1 MGLSKPFPFSHVGHR
16 FPCSCFAMA
25 VRRCTFHG
33 AKYIARVLA
42 SSAALIAFA
51 FMLCDGAAVL
61 YFAPCKVHRFLG
73 RHFFRSGFGALLCT
87 AQSTATRGVRR
98 SEFSLGIPR
107 PRDNTVRGVLC

>member
-25 VRRCTFHG
+25 VRRCTFHR

-73 RHFFRSGFGALLCT
+73 QHFSDRDSAPYFAPRKVLRRAACGV
-87 AQSTATRGVRR
+87 QSLA
-98 SEFSLGIPR
+98 
-107 PRDNTVRGVLC
+107 